1 MNQFNAA
8 AINLS
13 SLIMPAASQLQPNIK
28 TDSNNNFIE
37 LISNIISSEL
47 TAEKADTAG
56 FINSNPAVKTAL
68 YQAVAA
74 LHLSNETAA
83 AAKSSPEL
91 LESNPVIR
99 QAVSIN
105 NLSAEE
111 KQVFIKAVIFTSEI
125 IASKVSEIK
134 ALSVSNET
142 AVNKTFES
150 HSGSTVVFRNSAV
163 VLPPVSNA
171 DAVQVKSASALPA
184 INSAGIN
191 VSKIQPESSA
201 VINTL
206 SVVTDSKPAIKSDN
220 VHVNVS
226 NTPAV
231 IPAASIVSTSVQNS
245 EKVAAAQ
252 VSSGQDVEFS
262 KLEMLVKDL
271 KEALKVF
278 LDVRLG
284 LFNETDKDAVNLKE
298 EITAKTDTLNTQ
310 ISKLKEIITDETK
323 TAEISK
329 LTAQIAS
336 GIAALFAAVD
346 RAAYV
351 LSDTSVTG
359 VKPVSSNPVTGAGL
373 NEVMASIRR
382 IEVAISNNPDQGAK
396 NAYAKDAENGLKEII
411 ARIFVLLKDMNGKAE
426 VIRTT
431 EYVNAPNSSFTM
443 RVTPDGKVIINT
455 AESKYT
461 AEQQVLPAN
470 TQAVPVKTAVAAAVQ
485 ATVEEQ
491 AAAMAAASV
500 KPASDGQAKNTQTGY
515 MSQVQNAAV
524 TPQALAPVVYTEN
537 DAYYNPETLAKNS
550 AKELSQIFGAIS
562 DALSTVKTKES
573 IQVPADAKVF
583 ERAADAAGR
592 VKENIVIRQ
601 VVQNIQNAVET
612 VRTTEVKMFLRP
624 ENLGSVSI
632 RLESTENIITGKIQ
646 TASAE
651 VRDILKAAL
660 PELRITL
667 NNMGINADRLEIT
680 LMNNSGQNNFE
691 GRAFGDSYKEWEG
704 GTLKVTSEEID
715 RTDYAGL
722 NGYLNFLA

>member
-1 MNQFNAA
+1 
-8 AINLS
+8 
-13 SLIMPAASQLQPNIK
+13 MPAASQLQPNIK

-284 LFNETDKDAVNLKE
+284 LFNETEK
-298 EITAKTDTLNTQ
+298 IGR
-310 ISKLKEIITDETK
+310 
-323 TAEISK
+323 
-329 LTAQIAS
+329 AS
-336 GIAALFAAVD
+336 W
-346 RAAYV
+346 R
-351 LSDTSVTG
+351 
-359 VKPVSSNPVTGAGL
+359 
-373 NEVMASIRR
+373 
-382 IEVAISNNPDQGAK
+382 
-396 NAYAKDAENGLKEII
+396 
-411 ARIFVLLKDMNGKAE
+411 
-426 VIRTT
+426 
-431 EYVNAPNSSFTM
+431 
-443 RVTPDGKVIINT
+443 
-455 AESKYT
+455 
-461 AEQQVLPAN
+461 
-470 TQAVPVKTAVAAAVQ
+470 
-485 ATVEEQ
+485 
-491 AAAMAAASV
+491 
-500 KPASDGQAKNTQTGY
+500 
-515 MSQVQNAAV
+515 
-524 TPQALAPVVYTEN
+524 
-537 DAYYNPETLAKNS
+537 
-550 AKELSQIFGAIS
+550 
-562 DALSTVKTKES
+562 
-573 IQVPADAKVF
+573 
-583 ERAADAAGR
+583 GR
-592 VKENIVIRQ
+592 VC
-601 VVQNIQNAVET
+601 
-612 VRTTEVKMFLRP
+612 
-624 ENLGSVSI
+624 
-632 RLESTENIITGKIQ
+632 
-646 TASAE
+646 
-651 VRDILKAAL
+651 
-660 PELRITL
+660 
-667 NNMGINADRLEIT
+667 
-680 LMNNSGQNNFE
+680 
-691 GRAFGDSYKEWEG
+691 
-704 GTLKVTSEEID
+704 
-715 RTDYAGL
+715 
-722 NGYLNFLA
+722 